1 MIAAFRNGVRVDG
14 FALDS
19 RAAHY
24 GDGAFTTLRIHA
36 GSVCWWDLHLARLQ
50 QACAELHLQPP
61 DWAALALL
69 LEREAARAVQALA
82 KVMLVPVPQGR
93 GYGRVW
99 PSPVDVM
106 VMIYPPAAV
115 AEAAYREGVVLEVGE
130 SSIDAARGH
139 GTKSLSREA
148 QVLAAPERVDGEVL
162 MCGRDGFVACARSAN
177 LFAQFGNVLAT
188 PPAGIG
194 VIAGVARARLLQSP
208 PAGFSV
214 RVQAMH
220 RDALRHADA
229 LILSNAVRGF
239 VPVRRFGDRLFTR
252 RDAIAAIMH
261 TLHLST
267 GLPES

>member
-61 DWAALALL
+61 DLTAVHDLL
-69 LEREAARAVQALA
+69 KREASQHRLAIA

-93 GYGRVW
+93 GYGRAW
-99 PSPVDVM
+99 PSAVDVI
-106 VMIYPPAAV
+106 VLFYPPIAII
-115 AEAAYREGVVLEVGE
+115 EATYREGIVLDVSEG
-130 SSIDAARGH
+130 SIDAAGGH
-139 GTKSLSREA
+139 GAKSLSRQA
-148 QVLAAPERVDGEVL
+148 QVLVAPQCADGEVL
-162 MCGRDGFVACARSAN
+162 MCDRDGFVACARAAN
-177 LFAQFGNVLAT
+177 LFAQFGTVLVT
-188 PPAGIG
+188 PPADAG

-239 VPVRRFGDRLFTR
+239 VPVARFGDRLFTR
-252 RDAIAAIMH
+252 RDAIAAIMRS
-261 TLHLST
+261 LHPSI